1 MREFGSQVYVQ
12 QSFQMLQGIGLW
24 LVERRQYDAV
34 PVTTVGQPAEIV
46 YADQPEHAAA
56 PERPT
61 LLLSDDMGRA
71 LLDALS
77 AHYGGHSDVRSLRKD
92 YDAERKRVD
101 KLTDAIVQS
110 LVTR

>member
-1 MREFGSQVYVQ
+1 MREFGAQVHVH
-12 QSFQMLQGIGLW
+12 QSFQMLHGIGLW
-24 LVERRQYDAV
+24 LVERRQYDGI
-34 PVTTVGQPAEIV
+34 PVSTVGQPAELV
-46 YADQPEHAAA
+46 YADLPEHTA
-56 PERPT
+56 PSPT

-101 KLTDAIVQS
+101 KLTDAVIQAMVP
-110 LVTR
+110 R